1 MENIKIMKKSYI
13 SKISNLIKKNKY
25 KQVFKNILYYPV
37 KVLGEG
43 TGGEVVKVQNSQ
55 GETAALKI
63 IEFGGSVLEYD
74 IGLLAGNASIG
85 PIHYSYTKLKNNYS
99 YILMEEIKG
108 ATLDEINV
116 TTDILHNILD
126 VYYSLYIKYGI
137 IHNDLKSQNIIYTN
151 DNKIKI
157 IDYGEAEIYK
167 PDATPIF
174 DIENHMIKMSS
185 LLINSLTFEY
195 NKYNKGKEN
204 IYFNRTNTKE
214 NNTYYFIRLYTSSI
228 SWLTHTFNKPFDLDI
243 NYDISYI
250 DINII
255 QNTNIK
261 ISFHRSASTDCIGR
275 PFGSIDINQPRKNP
289 VLYRRLPSISNEHLF
304 FKKNIL
310 RRNLFE

>member
-1 MENIKIMKKSYI
+1 MENIKIMKKAYI

-63 IEFGGSVLEYD
+63 IEFGGSALEYD

-85 PIHYSYTKLKNNYS
+85 PIHYSYTKIQNNYS

-108 ATLDEINV
+108 STLDEINV
-116 TTDILHNILD
+116 TSDILHNILD
-126 VYYSLYIKYGI
+126 FYYSLYIKYGI
-137 IHNDLKSQNIIYTN
+137 IHNDLKSQNIIYTT

-157 IDYGEAEIYK
+157 IDYGEAEIY
-167 PDATPIF
+167 DANRF
-174 DIENHMIKMSS
+174 DIENNMIKMTS

-204 IYFNRTNTKE
+204 IYFNRANTKE
-214 NNTYYFIRLYTSSI
+214 NNTYYFIRLYNSSI
-228 SWLTHTFNKPFDLDI
+228 AWLTHTFNKQFDLDI

-261 ISFHRSASTDCIGR
+261 ISFNRSASADTIGR

-304 FKKNIL
+304 SKKNIL